1 MSSAQPKYCISLLP
15 ESIPTLQSW
24 IPAAEAGDLIEIRL
38 DQIPDAD
45 LKAIRALTGKPLI
58 LTLRSTREGGHWEGT
73 PAQYQKICQAAID
86 AGFDYLDVEHDAAE
100 VLAKLNIGN
109 TRIILSRHTHL
120 KQRKELQELLKAMLS
135 VPAAVYKLVYNAD
148 SLRDNLALF
157 ELIETARSAQVDYI
171 IHAMG
176 EAGRLSRI
184 IGAVRGNAW
193 TYVAREYSE
202 ATAAGQLAHHE
213 AKEFYFL
220 DQKQPHARLLGLVGS
235 PLHQSKGWRLHNLL
249 IQEKIA
255 GNRAKSS
262 AGKDFIYMNFP
273 TDQFK
278 EFWQNWHPHLH
289 GLSVTLPHKETVVEY
304 LSEQTPEV
312 RISGACNTVVR
323 SEKGWR
329 GYNTDLTA
337 METILRPHFE
347 LLRGGGLVV
356 GTGATARSAIA
367 ALKRLEVNP
376 IFLVGRNDKRGKL
389 LSELY
394 GVEYLKEGEIHY
406 ASASVIIQTTPVGMV
421 PYTDKY
427 PPGTALFRKNRVVLD
442 VIYNPAETRFL
453 KIARERGCITISG
466 MEMFLLQA
474 ARQFEIFTGESVSRE
489 EIRDVWQRI
498 S

>member
-1 MSSAQPKYCISLLP
+1 MPSAQPKYCISLLP
-15 ESIPTLQSW
+15 ESVAALQSW

-38 DQIPDAD
+38 DHIPDAD
-45 LKAIRALTGKPLI
+45 LKTIRALTAKPLI
-58 LTLRSTREGGHWEGT
+58 LTLRSTGEGGYWAGT
-73 PAQYQKICQAAID
+73 PAQYQQICQAAID
-86 AGFDYLDVEHDAAE
+86 ARFDYLDVEHEAAAI
-100 VLAKLNIGN
+100 LPQLKTGS

-120 KQRKELQELLKAMLS
+120 KQRKELQELLKAMLG
-135 VPAAVYKLVYNAD
+135 VPAALYKLVYNAD
-148 SLRDNLALF
+148 ALRDNLALF
-157 ELIETARSAQVDYI
+157 DLIETARAAQVEYV

-176 EAGRLSRI
+176 EAGRISRI
-184 IGAVRGNAW
+184 IGAIRGNAW
-193 TYVAREYSE
+193 TYVAREFNE
-202 ATAAGQLAHHE
+202 ATAAGQLALHE

-235 PLHQSKGWRLHNLL
+235 PIHQSKGWRLHNLL
-249 IQEKIA
+249 IQEKIIS
-255 GNRAKSS
+255 NNAKSA
-262 AGKDFIYMNFP
+262 AGKDFLYVNFP

-278 EFWQNWHPHLH
+278 EFWQSWHPHLH
-289 GLSVTLPHKETVVEY
+289 GLSVTIPHKETVVDY

-323 SEKGWR
+323 CEQGWR
-329 GYNTDLTA
+329 GHNTDLTA
-337 METILRPHFE
+337 IETILRPYFE

-367 ALKRLEVNP
+367 ALKRLEVSP
-376 IFLVGRNDKRGKL
+376 IFVVGRNDKRGRL

-421 PYTDKY
+421 PYTDQY

-466 MEMFLLQA
+466 MEMFLAQA
-474 ARQFEIFTGESVSRE
+474 AKQFEIFTGESVSRE
-489 EIRDVWQRI
+489 EILDAWQRI
-498 S
+498 G